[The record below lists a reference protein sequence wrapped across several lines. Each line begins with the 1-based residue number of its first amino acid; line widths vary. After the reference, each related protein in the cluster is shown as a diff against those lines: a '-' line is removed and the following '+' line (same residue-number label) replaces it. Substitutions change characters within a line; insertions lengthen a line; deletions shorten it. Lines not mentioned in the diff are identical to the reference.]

1 LPGAFALFLLL
12 VISPSAV
19 AQDDLPRWEVF
30 AGFSYLPAGPE
41 DFPRDNSY
49 GVQGSIA
56 GNLTRWF
63 GFVMDV
69 GAQHGSKDFTQS
81 FIGGTV
87 KTTVYEY
94 LAGPRF
100 SIRTGRANVFAHA
113 LVGGASGRT
122 NIGSFSDTELAIGL
136 GGGVDIPLSK
146 RIAIR
151 AIQFDYLGSFAEM
164 LEDNTRVGAGIVFK
178 F

>member
-1 LPGAFALFLLL
+1 MKAGWLFLLML
-12 VISPSAV
+12 IHASAY
-19 AQDDLPRWEVF
+19 AQAEAPRWEAFV
-30 AGFSYLPAGPE
+30 GYSYLPAGPE
-41 DFPRDNSY
+41 DFPRGNSH
-49 GVQGSIA
+49 GVQASIA
-56 GNLTRWF
+56 GNLNRWL

-69 GAQHGSKDFTQS
+69 GAQHSSKDFTQS

-100 SIRTGRANVFAHA
+100 SIRTGRANLFAHA

-136 GGGVDIPLSK
+136 GGGVDIPLNK
-146 RIAIR
+146 RTAIR
-151 AIQFDYLGSFAEM
+151 AIQVDDLGSFAET
-164 LEDNTRVGAGIVFK
+164 LENNARVGIGIVFK